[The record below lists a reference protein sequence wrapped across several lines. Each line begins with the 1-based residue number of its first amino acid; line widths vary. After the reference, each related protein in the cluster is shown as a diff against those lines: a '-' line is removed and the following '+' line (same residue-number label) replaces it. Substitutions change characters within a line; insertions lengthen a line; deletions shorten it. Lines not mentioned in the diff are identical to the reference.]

1 MISNRITR
9 DDPRR
14 LDGTAEAGG
23 RPYYH
28 QRQSSATHFGEL
40 NEAAEAAMRRPSVGS
55 DDGGSSGNIANATWP
70 NSQTSA
76 PGALVVAPSDE
87 WANMRGHSMAQLG
100 GSDSDRAPSGTTLE
114 RAPAVWL
121 QAHSTFSSLDS
132 RGEGS
137 RRTPLVGQ
145 AWVDSDDARQRVPLA
160 SGFVGRRHLFFLNR
174 RCPALPIISCALLA
188 FSITLVALLLS
199 RSVHTSPDPA
209 ATTPPA
215 SSGSSPRD
223 PASEVDEGRP
233 MENGSEEFAWTGMHV
248 GAGLMLVVF
257 QVCIWCH
264 VVGVAN
270 RLPHGQTRQGF
281 SEELHHFFPHR
292 SNDPLPWYL
301 PGAGRREMA
310 LLQKVLEIEGP
321 SRSLSPVRTP
331 KETPTP
337 MDQSVDRDWGGEG
350 SCSPG
355 LGWRQ
360 QLVRAMVVQAN
371 TQTLSV
377 DSVSGQVSSMTFAD
391 SSDES
396 GEETEAQG
404 NRGERGETRSMSG
417 LREPAEGR
425 GQRESADAGMIVV
438 EVSEEEAGGAG
449 ASNSAIQSLEEELE
463 RVDAAIGA
471 ARRKLGSSRRD
482 QGCLDVDNGEA

>member
-1 MISNRITR
+1 
-9 DDPRR
+9 
-14 LDGTAEAGG
+14 
-23 RPYYH
+23 
-28 QRQSSATHFGEL
+28 
-40 NEAAEAAMRRPSVGS
+40 
-55 DDGGSSGNIANATWP
+55 
-70 NSQTSA
+70 
-76 PGALVVAPSDE
+76 
-87 WANMRGHSMAQLG
+87 
-100 GSDSDRAPSGTTLE
+100 
-114 RAPAVWL
+114 
-121 QAHSTFSSLDS
+121 
-132 RGEGS
+132 
-137 RRTPLVGQ
+137 
-145 AWVDSDDARQRVPLA
+145 
-160 SGFVGRRHLFFLNR
+160 
-174 RCPALPIISCALLA
+174 
-188 FSITLVALLLS
+188 
-199 RSVHTSPDPA
+199 
-209 ATTPPA
+209 
-215 SSGSSPRD
+215 
-223 PASEVDEGRP
+223 

-404 NRGERGETRSMSG
+404 EMGERGERGETRSVSG
-417 LREPAEGR
+417 LREPTEGP
-425 GQRESADAGMIVV
+425 GERESAEPGMILA
-438 EVSEEEAGGAG
+438 EVSEEEAGVHIA
-449 ASNSAIQSLEEELE
+449 SLELELE

-471 ARRKLGSSRRD
+471 ARQKLVP
-482 QGCLDVDNGEA
+482 GC

>member
-1 MISNRITR
+1 
-9 DDPRR
+9 
-14 LDGTAEAGG
+14 
-23 RPYYH
+23 
-28 QRQSSATHFGEL
+28 
-40 NEAAEAAMRRPSVGS
+40 MRRPSVGS
-55 DDGGSSGNIANATWP
+55 DDSGSGRNIANATWR

-76 PGALVVAPSDE
+76 PDALVVAPSDE
-87 WANMRGHSMAQLG
+87 WARMRGHGMAQLG
-100 GSDSDRAPSGTTLE
+100 GSDSFRAPSGTTLE
-114 RAPAVWL
+114 GAPSVWL
-121 QAHSTFSSLDS
+121 QAHSSFSSLDS
-132 RGEGS
+132 RGEGP

-145 AWVDSDDARQRVPLA
+145 AWVDSDDAHHRMPLA
-160 SGFVGRRHLFFLNR
+160 SGFVGRRHLFFLSR

-188 FSITLVALLLS
+188 FSMTLVALLLS
-199 RSVHTSPDPA
+199 RSMHTSPDPA
-209 ATTPPA
+209 ATTPAA

-233 MENGSEEFAWTGMHV
+233 MENGSEDFVWTGMHV
-248 GAGLMLVVF
+248 GAGVMLVLF
-257 QVCIWCH
+257 QVCIWRQ
-264 VVGVAN
+264 VAGVAN
-270 RLPHGQTRQGF
+270 RLPHEQMRQGF
-281 SEELHHFFPHR
+281 SEELHHFFPQR

-355 LGWRQ
+355 LQWRG
-360 QLVRAMVVQAN
+360 QLARAIVVQVN

-377 DSVSGQVSSMTFAD
+377 DSISGQVSSLTFAD

-404 NRGERGETRSMSG
+404 EMGERGERGETRSVSG
-417 LREPAEGR
+417 LQEPTEGP
-425 GQRESADAGMIVV
+425 GERESAEPGMILA
-438 EVSEEEAGGAG
+438 EVSEEEAGVHIA
-449 ASNSAIQSLEEELE
+449 SLELELE

-471 ARRKLGSSRRD
+471 ARQKLVP
-482 QGCLDVDNGEA
+482 GC